1 MCYSMDAQ
9 SVKDNSQN
17 RSIKNLNVMRAV
29 IKVFD
34 FSFTSAS
41 SYFYISLKEL
51 ISPELMKARYLKQ

>member
-9 SVKDNSQN
+9 SVKENSQK
-17 RSIKNLNVMRAV
+17 RSVKNLNVMRAV

-41 SYFYISLKEL
+41 SYISLKEL
-51 ISPELMKARYLKQ
+51 ISPELMKASYLKQ